1 VRPPSLSAEKRDI
14 RVGIFSPVQW
24 ESHSLY
30 SENNALTGTIPIELS
45 AANSLEMLYLN
56 GNDFG
61 GSLDAA
67 FCDTNI
73 AFFEFVADCRG
84 AAPEV
89 KCSCCTSC
97 CNADGSNCTD
107 IIEPLVENPDSPQ
120 TSTATAKPVTTPEGG
135 TTVDSSKLKEVL
147 ATVSDASLLDAKHTD
162 QFKAFM
168 WMARM
173 DPSPLDID
181 TTPSSVVLQKYIMTL
196 LYVSTNGKQWKNQ
209 NSYLS
214 EVSVCDWVGL
224 TCNDDGE
231 LVSIVLES
239 NHLAGTLVSEIGSL
253 GPSLKEL
260 QLGMNMLQG
269 ELPSEIGLL
278 TSLTKLDLL
287 DNNEITGTIPSE
299 LSTKFLPD
307 LEKVQLVGTGI
318 SGNLDPLFCTD
329 DPNDDGLRNISAN
342 CFGPSVSCACC
353 NVCCDATG
361 ENCRVMKNEE

>member
-1 VRPPSLSAEKRDI
+1 
-14 RVGIFSPVQW
+14 
-24 ESHSLY
+24 
-30 SENNALTGTIPIELS
+30 
-45 AANSLEMLYLN
+45 
-56 GNDFG
+56 
-61 GSLDAA
+61 
-67 FCDTNI
+67 
-73 AFFEFVADCRG
+73 
-84 AAPEV
+84 
-89 KCSCCTSC
+89 
-97 CNADGSNCTD
+97 
-107 IIEPLVENPDSPQ
+107 
-120 TSTATAKPVTTPEGG
+120 
-135 TTVDSSKLKEVL
+135 VDSTKLKEVL